1 MSTESEAATT
11 EEPVET
17 PKPKTPEEKAR
28 AKKLRHR
35 PKWKLFWIASVLSLV
50 ADQVT
55 KIWARAS
62 LPTYSSTGDKSY
74 VCNIPD
80 DISSGRCGGEAVSVI
95 DSFWHWR
102 LSMNPGSA
110 FGLFSGQGQLGRVL
124 LSIVGV
130 LAVAGMIWMLKKSRA
145 DQRILHWALALVAG
159 GAVGNLIDRIYYG
172 VVTDFILW
180 HWGSTTKGP
189 HRFETEWPV
198 FNIADVVLVVG
209 VGLMFIDIQKEGKR
223 EKAKKKLRQE
233 KARAAGLVKDL

>member
-1 MSTESEAATT
+1 MSTTDDKPAEAEA
-11 EEPVET
+11 EAPA
-17 PKPKTPEEKAR
+17 PANSPQDKAL

-35 PKWKLFWIASVLSLV
+35 PKWKLFWIVSVVSLV

-55 KIWARAS
+55 KIWARAE
-62 LPTYSSTGDKSY
+62 LPTYAASGAKDY
-74 VCNIPD
+74 VCKIPE
-80 DISSGRCGGEAVSVI
+80 DIKDGICGGELVPVI

-124 LSIVGV
+124 LSLVGI
-130 LAVAGMIWMLKKSRA
+130 LAVGGMIWMLKKSRP
-145 DQRILHWALALVAG
+145 DQKILHWALALVAG

-180 HWGSTTKGP
+180 HWGSGMKAP
-189 HRFETEWPV
+189 HRFEHEWPV
-198 FNIADVVLVVG
+198 FNVADIVLVIG

-223 EKAKKKLRQE
+223 EKEKKKRRQE
-233 KARAAGLVKDL
+233 KARAAGLVKDI